1 MHIIFRQHDQFFS
14 VEDNFV
20 EMFMLSKHYYTIS
33 IVPDFI
39 NGFENIKGDIYPII
53 SIFGIVNK
61 EPQKESPLYFL
72 KLKEPYNML
81 LYSTVKPNLIEIL
94 ENTPKVEMQANLK
107 GVCNFAFRMG
117 NDTIYNLNL
126 NKIENSL
133 IDYQKYNMN
142 GDAYDKKSI

>member
-1 MHIIFRQHDQFFS
+1 

-53 SIFGIVNK
+53 SILGIVNK
-61 EPQKESPLYFL
+61 EPQKESPLYLL

>member
-61 EPQKESPLYFL
+61 EPQKESPLYLL